1 MKKNYLLSI
10 LVFLSILLLVS
21 CNRNSGYYLIAGEFY
36 SEENEYDEEDLN
48 RNNDYQNA
56 ILKIKEID
64 EETYREANGLN
75 VVKDV
80 SSDRIGDY
88 YSIELLIFSKEKN
101 DYIQLNYYNLKREPH
116 MHAISYRDDNDYLL
130 CPNELKNYPNNSW
143 KYTASQDGY
152 RGEFYIKEN

>member
-1 MKKNYLLSI
+1 MKKNYLLCI
-10 LVFLSILLLVS
+10 LVFLSLLLMVS
-21 CNRNSGYYLIAGEFY
+21 CNRNSGYYLIEGEFY
-36 SEENEYDEEDLN
+36 SKENEYDEKDLN

-64 EETYREANGLN
+64 ENTYREANGLN

-88 YSIELLIFSKEKN
+88 YSIELLVFSKKKN

-130 CPNELKNYPNNSW
+130 CPHELKDQTNSSW
-143 KYTASQDGY
+143 KYTVSQQGY
-152 RGEFYIKEN
+152 RGAFMTI